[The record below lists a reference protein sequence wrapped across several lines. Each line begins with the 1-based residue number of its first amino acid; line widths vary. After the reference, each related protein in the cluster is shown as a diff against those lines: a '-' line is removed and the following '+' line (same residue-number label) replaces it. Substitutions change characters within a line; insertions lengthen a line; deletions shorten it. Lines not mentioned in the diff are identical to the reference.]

1 MGEIELLSAIVAA
14 IITSLITQGIFYFK
28 VISELKERA
37 TRLETKIEPF
47 WELIMK
53 NIPDLLKM
61 AKKSGNPNNPNPE
74 DRKKELLDKLE
85 KQALTPDEA
94 KELRGILER
103 EMQDAKARGDIA
115 SFLAFLLLLAVLL
128 GLIAALGER

>member
-14 IITSLITQGIFYFK
+14 IVTSLITQGIFYFK

-37 TRLETKIEPF
+37 TRLETKLEPF

-61 AKKSGNPNNPNPE
+61 AKKSGT
-74 DRKKELLDKLE
+74 
-85 KQALTPDEA
+85 LTIQI
-94 KELRGILER
+94 LRIGKR
-103 EMQDAKARGDIA
+103 N
-115 SFLAFLLLLAVLL
+115 FLTS
-128 GLIAALGER
+128 